1 MAGSDAPAGKENPLE
16 TAEGTQEVGGKEV
29 GANHCEVQGAN
40 TISVETGIITSQ
52 IGGVGIRRWESK
64 FLHTAAS
71 LS

>member
-1 MAGSDAPAGKENPLE
+1 MAGSDALAGKENPLE
-16 TAEGTQEVGGKEV
+16 IAEGMQEVGGKEV
-29 GANHCEVQGAN
+29 GANSCGAQGEN
-40 TISVETGIITSQ
+40 MISVETGIITSQ